1 MMDNVQKPTNPECQN
16 RLESALN
23 CCFRKL
29 NGYKCGGV
37 FKFRQP
43 VVLLRDPQL
52 VKTVIVKEF
61 SSFQD
66 NDFHSN
72 VDIDP
77 LFGRNPFVLR
87 GDV

>member
-1 MMDNVQKPTNPECQN
+1 M
-16 RLESALN
+16 
-23 CCFRKL
+23 FIIFIRKL
-29 NGYKCGGV
+29 DGQKLGGI

-43 VVLLRDPQL
+43 ALLLRDPEIIRD
-52 VKTVIVKEF
+52 VIVKEF

-87 GDV
+87 GHV

>member
-1 MMDNVQKPTNPECQN
+1 MNDLRNPLKPTVNF
-16 RLESALN
+16 
-23 CCFRKL
+23 CFRKL
-29 NGYKCGGV
+29 EGYKCGGV

-43 VVLLRDPQL
+43 VLVIRDPEL
-52 VKTVIVKEF
+52 VKTVIVREF

-72 VDIDP
+72 VDVDP
-77 LFGRNPFVLR
+77 LFGRNPFVLK